1 MRRAWFKSFVIL
13 ALITLALFSSLMM
26 PGRTRAASHDGA
38 VPEEVV
44 VKLLNANDLPAVAQD
59 YNLDP
64 LPLDQIGSYAVY
76 RLRILDGVTAELKAA
91 ALLADAPGRVIYA
104 EENQLGEDCEEQA
117 RVIWSSGGD
126 AGVYGTQWAQ
136 NMIRLPEAHTVSRG
150 AGITVAVLDTGVDFT
165 HPMLAGRLVN
175 GYDFVDND
183 NDPSE
188 VGVYGVN
195 HSYGHGTHVAGL
207 VALAAPD
214 ARIMPLRVLDAD
226 GVGDVW
232 RLAKALVYALDPDGN
247 PATDDGAT
255 VINLSLSMVKRS
267 SLLRDVLRAATCPR
281 NDAPSNE
288 LPCILSGGRGAVV
301 VIAAGNNGNSTAQY
315 PAGDSI
321 AGSLAVG
328 ASTQADQVAAFSNY
342 GSWVAVAAP
351 GENILS
357 TVPGGGYGTWSGTSM
372 AAPLV
377 AGEAALI
384 RAVNPQMNTIQAAQ
398 QIASKGVSYRNFI
411 RTRIDAAAALGLGHP
426 R

>member
-1 MRRAWFKSFVIL
+1 MRRAGLRTFFIL
-13 ALITLALFSSLMM
+13 ALITLSILSGLTM
-26 PGRTRAASHDGA
+26 PKRAAAREGA
-38 VPEEVV
+38 APDEIV
-44 VKLLNANDLPAVAQD
+44 VKLANAGDLAGVARD

-64 LPLDQIGSYAVY
+64 TPIDQINSYTIY
-76 RLRILDGVTAELKAA
+76 RLRITDGVAAEVKAA
-91 ALLADAPGRVIYA
+91 ALLADAQGRVVYA
-104 EENQLGEDCEEQA
+104 EENQQGEDPEGQA

-126 AGVYGTQWAQ
+126 AGVYAAQWAQ
-136 NMIRLPEAHTVSRG
+136 DMIRLPEAHTVSRG
-150 AGITVAVLDTGVDFT
+150 AGVTVAVLDTGVDFT
-165 HPMLAGRLVN
+165 HPLLAGRLLA

-232 RLAKALVYALDPDGN
+232 RLAKALIYALDPDGD
-247 PATDDGAT
+247 PATNDGAT

-267 SLLRDVLRAATCPR
+267 SLLRDVLRAVTCPKD
-281 NDAPSNE
+281 DAGTGE

-301 VIAAGNNGNSTAQY
+301 TIAAGNNGSSTAQY

-321 AGSLAVG
+321 AGALAVG
-328 ASTQADQVAAFSNY
+328 ASTQADQVASFSNY

-377 AGEAALI
+377 AGTAALV
-384 RAVNPQMNTIQAAQ
+384 RAANPRMNTTQVTQ
-398 QIASKGVSYRNFI
+398 QITSKGVAYRNRI
-411 RTRIDAAAALGLGHP
+411 RTRVDAAAALGLS
-426 R
+426 RTR

>member
-1 MRRAWFKSFVIL
+1 MRRVGLKPFVIL
-13 ALITLALFSSLMM
+13 TLIALALLSNLTMTM
-26 PGRTRAASHDGA
+26 HTRAASHDGA
-38 VPEEVV
+38 APEEVV
-44 VKLLNANDLPAVAQD
+44 VKLLNANDLFAVAQD
-59 YNLDP
+59 YHLDP
-64 LPLDQIGSYAVY
+64 IPIDQINSYAVY
-76 RLRILDGVTAELKAA
+76 RMHISDGVSAEVKAA
-91 ALLADAPGRVIYA
+91 ALLADVQGRVIYA
-104 EENQLGEDCEEQA
+104 EENQMGEDPEGQA

-126 AGVYGTQWAQ
+126 AGVYVGQWAQ

-255 VINLSLSMVKRS
+255 VINLSLSMVNRS
-267 SLLRDVLRAATCPR
+267 SLLRDVLRAVTCPR
-281 NDAPSNE
+281 RDAASNE
-288 LPCILSGGRGAVV
+288 LPCILAGGRGAVV

-321 AGSLAVG
+321 AGAVTVG

-342 GSWVAVAAP
+342 GSWVNVAAP

-384 RAVNPQMNTIQAAQ
+384 RAANPRMNTIQVTQ
-398 QIASKGVSYRNFI
+398 QITSRGVPYRNFI
-411 RTRIDAAAALGLGHP
+411 RTRIDAAAALGLGRP